1 VPPAELRIRTR
12 FRQLV
17 LRVGGAGAPAA
28 GQPPADVAALLADLR
43 FELQNGNPEVA
54 RALGQLRRA
63 LPGGLDA
70 PARFGDGIGALSD
83 SALLEAVRAGGL
95 VLEEVRPPALPTDL
109 LVDPEPEPEPFPTR
123 ELTFI
128 GFELRDA
135 AGKLVPSR
143 FRLEL
148 PDGQVRE
155 GHTGPSA
162 RVRVDDLEPGGN
174 AKLTLLDDGEADA
187 DDADDETEKPFF
199 LVQLVDD
206 VGQPLDGVELHFEV
220 DGDTHSVTTAGG
232 EARLEDIPG
241 DAARVVLADPDAVRD
256 LVKPLWA
263 ETGRTPAVQEGAHT
277 TVVQLG
283 DPPDD
288 AVARPGVQL
297 TVSIQP
303 RVVRATLGG
312 LLFDTDK
319 TFLLPSAVRSSGGVR
334 ALPNLYADNDGSKL
348 LIVGHADK
356 AGDAAHND
364 KLSLDR
370 ADAIAAFL
378 KDDVD
383 GWMKWYDAGVPA
395 GQRWGA
401 REDQQMLGAM
411 PDQADL
417 FAAPDPVR
425 RYQET
430 RGLSV
435 DGIIGPD
442 TRRQLVTDYMALDG
456 TALPDDIEATTHGGG
471 ENFPA
476 DATPDGAPDQAN
488 RRVELFFFD
497 GTLGI
502 QPPPPGKNSPAGSKQ
517 YPEWVARAGDPVDL
531 GGLGS
536 RVTFALEWSEDL
548 INHLPDDTALTL
560 AGGGAGGDPIPLS
573 SAERDDG
580 VARLSF
586 GELDVSDVITLTAK
600 AGDTELVL
608 VNAALVGD
616 LKNPLVWQHDLDELL
631 KPEDPP
637 DDGDGDLVAS
647 SEPPADAGPDPDP
660 DPELLA

>member
-1 VPPAELRIRTR
+1 
-12 FRQLV
+12 
-17 LRVGGAGAPAA
+17 
-28 GQPPADVAALLADLR
+28 
-43 FELQNGNPEVA
+43 
-54 RALGQLRRA
+54 
-63 LPGGLDA
+63 
-70 PARFGDGIGALSD
+70 
-83 SALLEAVRAGGL
+83 
-95 VLEEVRPPALPTDL
+95 
-109 LVDPEPEPEPFPTR
+109 
-123 ELTFI
+123 
-128 GFELRDA
+128 
-135 AGKLVPSR
+135 
-143 FRLEL
+143 
-148 PDGQVRE
+148 
-155 GHTGPSA
+155 
-162 RVRVDDLEPGGN
+162 
-174 AKLTLLDDGEADA
+174 
-187 DDADDETEKPFF
+187 
-199 LVQLVDD
+199 
-206 VGQPLDGVELHFEV
+206 
-220 DGDTHSVTTAGG
+220 
-232 EARLEDIPG
+232 
-241 DAARVVLADPDAVRD
+241 
-256 LVKPLWA
+256 
-263 ETGRTPAVQEGAHT
+263 
-277 TVVQLG
+277 
-283 DPPDD
+283 
-288 AVARPGVQL
+288 
-297 TVSIQP
+297 
-303 RVVRATLGG
+303 
-312 LLFDTDK
+312 
-319 TFLLPSAVRSSGGVR
+319 
-334 ALPNLYADNDGSKL
+334 
-348 LIVGHADK
+348 
-356 AGDAAHND
+356 
-364 KLSLDR
+364 
-370 ADAIAAFL
+370 
-378 KDDVD
+378 
-383 GWMKWYDAGVPA
+383 
-395 GQRWGA
+395 
-401 REDQQMLGAM
+401 
-411 PDQADL
+411 
-417 FAAPDPVR
+417 VR

-548 INHLPDDTALTL
+548 INHLPDDTAVTL

-637 DDGDGDLVAS
+637 DDDDGDLVAS

-660 DPELLA
+660 APELLT